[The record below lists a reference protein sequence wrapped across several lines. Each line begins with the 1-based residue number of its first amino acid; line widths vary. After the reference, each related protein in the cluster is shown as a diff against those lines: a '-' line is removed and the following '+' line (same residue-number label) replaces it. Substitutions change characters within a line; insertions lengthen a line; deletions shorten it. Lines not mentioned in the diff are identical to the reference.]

1 MLLEILAVCLI
12 GNKRSL
18 AKQKQKIWG
27 INANI
32 GALTTFPQSKIKQL
46 QFSSVQSLIHI
57 QIFVTPWTA
66 AHQTSFSITNCWSL
80 PKPMSIKSVMAFNH
94 LILYRPLRLLPSI
107 FPSIRVFH
115 MRQLIASGGQSI
127 GVSALTSVLQWTPRT
142 DLL

>member
-46 QFSSVQSLIHI
+46 QFSSVAHSYPNLCDPMNCS
-57 QIFVTPWTA
+57 TP
-66 AHQTSFSITNCWSL
+66 
-80 PKPMSIKSVMAFNH
+80 
-94 LILYRPLRLLPSI
+94 
-107 FPSIRVFH
+107 
-115 MRQLIASGGQSI
+115 
-127 GVSALTSVLQWTPRT
+127 
-142 DLL
+142 DLLFHHQLLESTQTHVH